1 VLIIFNDGAFAIS
14 KSAHYRISTLTF
26 ARVERFE
33 LPSTVLETA
42 ILPLN
47 YTRKKAKSYSALA
60 KQLLEYVANIIIL
73 CKASLL
79 IAKAYSVSAYFKIS
93 VTCPAPTV
101 RPPSRIA
108 NFKPFSIAIG
118 WINFTVK
125 LVLSPGI
132 IISVPAGNSTSPVT
146 SVVRK

>member
-1 VLIIFNDGAFAIS
+1 MFDVKVQTTSNLKLRTSNF
-14 KSAHYRISTLTF
+14 L
-26 ARVERFE
+26 ARAERFE

-47 YTRKKAKSYSALA
+47 YARKKAKSYSGMLE
-60 KQLLEYVANIIIL
+60 QLLEICVKDKNL
-73 CKASLL
+73 LQDLASSRKL
-79 IAKAYSVSAYFKIS
+79 IAYFKIS

-108 NFKPFSIAIG
+108 NFKPFSIAMG
-118 WINFTVK
+118 WINFTVNA
-125 LVLSPGI
+125 VLSPGI
-132 IISVPAGNSTSPVT
+132 TISVPAGNSTSPVT

>member
-1 VLIIFNDGAFAIS
+1 MGQHLGQLAQI
-14 KSAHYRISTLTF
+14 

-47 YTRKKAKSYSALA
+47 YARKKAKSYSETSE
-60 KQLLEYVANIIIL
+60 QLLEIYN
-73 CKASLL
+73 KDKNLL
-79 IAKAYSVSAYFKIS
+79 QKPPVIKEKIQGLAAYFKIS

-118 WINFTVK
+118 
-125 LVLSPGI
+125 
-132 IISVPAGNSTSPVT
+132 
-146 SVVRK
+146 